1 MGQLPQVVINQA
13 AAINQKLTDA
23 VTAARNDATLST
35 TGRNAK
41 IAVAYKAAT
50 SAMQA
55 VADNYEATNQLAATS
70 LSREL
75 FGATSSVGVDAIS
88 FRDAADRAAAVQSPE
103 EALSLLQRA
112 DRGGDRVLVR
122 AIASH
127 ATDEASDPITG
138 FSWLPV
144 LDAFASSYGS
154 GAEMTTVKINKLLDL
169 QQPGDATSSL
179 TAAAHLH
186 IPRPVE
192 IQRMTQGELDAA
204 GDTSGRSAFP
214 PPATDRIGA

>member
-1 MGQLPQVVINQA
+1 
-13 AAINQKLTDA
+13 
-23 VTAARNDATLST
+23 
-35 TGRNAK
+35 
-41 IAVAYKAAT
+41 
-50 SAMQA
+50 QA

-88 FRDAADRAAAVQSPE
+88 SRDAADRAAAVESPE

-154 GAEMTTVKINKLLDL
+154 GADLISNKLTQLLDL
-169 QQPGDATSSL
+169 RRPGDATTSL
-179 TAAAHLH
+179 STAAVFYT
-186 IPRPVE
+186 PRPSE

-204 GDTSGRSAFP
+204 GDPSGRSAFP